1 MELFKSF
8 FRKKAG
14 EVAPVPAGEPAAL
27 GHTILPVASLK
38 PTLLRTGKWVY
49 IQDQGV
55 GILTGVANF
64 PEVEVMLTTPAGE
77 NFRQITAR
85 LDQMRMALLQEIPEP
100 RRPLPAAG
108 AALGYF

>member
-64 PEVEVMLTTPAGE
+64 PEVEVMLIAPSGE
-77 NFRQITAR
+77 NLRPVRSHLQQFRI
-85 LDQMRMALLQEIPEP
+85 ALLQEIPES
-100 RRPLPAAG
+100 RRPTASAG